1 VCLFGGFVCTV
12 ATVEPALL
20 MKSTTKV
27 AVSTTACKQ
36 KRERERERYSV
47 LEFLIRGKDLTVAS
61 TS

>member
-27 AVSTTACKQ
+27 AVSTTACRQ
-36 KRERERERYSV
+36 KRERERERERERYSV
-47 LEFLIRGKDLTVAS
+47 LEFLIRAKT
-61 TS
+61 